1 MPSDAYQQYHQTRF
15 TFDPRRQVLWSAL
28 YRHYFS
34 QFIRPEY
41 TVLELGAGYGY
52 FINNVRARR
61 RIAVD
66 LWHGMEGFL
75 EAGVEAHVGQIQD
88 LSFLPD
94 RSVDFVFA
102 SNVFEHL
109 TKEDVAATLQQ
120 LRAKL
125 TRGGQLGVLGPNY
138 RFCADEYFD
147 DYTHVSVFSD
157 RSLADF
163 VQANGFT
170 VLRVVPRFLPL
181 TIKSRLP
188 VSEALI
194 RLYLRSPIKPFGKQ
208 MFLLAVNQ
216 QGDDGVESANRP
228 A

>member
-1 MPSDAYQQYHQTRF
+1 VSFDAYHETRF
-15 TFDPRRQVLWSAL
+15 AFDARRHVLWSAL
-28 YRHYFS
+28 YRHYFA

-52 FINNVRARR
+52 FINNVRAQR

-66 LWHGMEGFL
+66 LWQGMEDFL
-75 EAGVEAHVGQIQD
+75 EAGVEAHIGPIQD
-88 LSFLPD
+88 LAFLAD
-94 RSVDFVFA
+94 RSVDYVFA

-109 TKEDVAATLQQ
+109 TKEDVGATLQQ
-120 LRAKL
+120 LRVKL
-125 TRGGQLGVLGPNY
+125 KPGGRLGVVGPNY
-138 RFCADEYFD
+138 RFCYDEYFD

-163 VQANGFT
+163 VQAHGFQ
-170 VLRVVPRFLPL
+170 VLRIVPRFLPL

-188 VSEALI
+188 VSEVLI
-194 RLYLRSPIKPFGKQ
+194 RLYLKSPIKPLGKQ
-208 MFLLAVNQ
+208 MFLMAVNQ
-216 QGDDGVESANRP
+216 QGDDGADAPNGT

>member
-1 MPSDAYQQYHQTRF
+1 MSSDAYHQYHETRF
-15 TFDPRRQVLWSAL
+15 TFDARRQILWSAL

-52 FINNVRARR
+52 FINNVRAQR

-66 LWHGMEGFL
+66 LWRGMTGFL
-75 EAGVEAHVGQIQD
+75 EAGVEAHVGPIQD
-88 LSFLPD
+88 LAFLPD
-94 RSVDFVFA
+94 RSVDYVFA

-109 TKEDVAATLQQ
+109 TKEDLGVTLQQ
-120 LRAKL
+120 LRTKL
-125 TRGGQLGVLGPNY
+125 KPGGQLAVVGPNY
-138 RFCADEYFD
+138 RFCYDEYFD

-157 RSLADF
+157 RSLVDF
-163 VQANGFT
+163 VHAHGFQ

-188 VSEALI
+188 VSETLI
-194 RLYLRSPIKPFGKQ
+194 RLYLKSPIKPFGKQ
-208 MFLLAVNQ
+208 MFLMAVNQ
-216 QGDDGVESANRP
+216 PGDDGADSA
-228 A
+228 